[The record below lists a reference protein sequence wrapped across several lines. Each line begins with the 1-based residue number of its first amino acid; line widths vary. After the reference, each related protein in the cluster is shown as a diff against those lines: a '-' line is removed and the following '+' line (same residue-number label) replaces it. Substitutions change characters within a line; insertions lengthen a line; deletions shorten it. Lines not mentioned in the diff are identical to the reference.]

1 MLSRST
7 TTRPS
12 AGSTRSTFP
21 RLPRSRPA
29 MITTVSPFR
38 TCACAIASSDD
49 LGGQRDDLGELL
61 VAELARHR
69 AEDAGA
75 HRVVVGLEEHDRVAV
90 EADVGAVLSPDFLDR
105 PHHHR

>member
-1 MLSRST
+1 MRLIRST

-12 AGSTRSTFP
+12 AGITRRTRP

-29 MITTVSPFR
+29 MTTTVSPFR

-61 VAELARHR
+61 VPELPRDGP
-69 AEDAGA
+69 EDARA
-75 HRVVVGLEEHDRVAV
+75 HRVVVGLEEHHRVAV
-90 EADVGAVLSPDFLDR
+90 EADVRAVLP
-105 PHHHR
+105 